1 MQSFQNEEQ
10 YLETEFSIALA
21 SWPVTHDSLD
31 DVTDGYNED
40 VDQQTCDK
48 TGFMLDGFGLLDNYH
63 HHLQQR
69 QQLFLSSSPPV
80 VPQES
85 FSLILQS
92 YRDLDYLFGTGSSS
106 IKQQISLQ
114 DSTHS
119 DSRTSSTEITV
130 EQDVVYEDRD
140 DENTKS
146 SLGSPSLAHLVDV
159 DAFIDVVMSQALSHW
174 CCIGFKVAPV
184 SLEYIRDWNSA
195 AIPIRYCVAA
205 ITMVSLQRDSIV
217 APSFAKDGALSLY
230 YTAREQIEGILF
242 EQADDNPI
250 LIQSFFCLCYTS
262 NLLRLYRQRHAWSSL
277 AAISLRQLVRDK
289 PAIQK
294 HTKVEI
300 DPTLFLC
307 WSRWYYIDA
316 WMCLLQVQKAC
327 LLLSDDLPP
336 PQRQQCLSKNVD
348 SDTYSNAHVRQMAT
362 LGHCI
367 RRFIRV
373 WQNGLIR
380 VSSRSNVPSTLF
392 YELLADLQSWYEQ
405 LPPWQQRQQYHHH
418 PHHNNDQNT
427 LISSCTSSSN
437 NNFKPPVNIHLYL
450 CYHAARLMFFYEFI
464 RPGLTYPPPESVLA
478 ESLETSTC
486 LLLGLQYLADIGCD
500 QSTYHHLFLVI
511 HNSSRR
517 VHFYARQG
525 YAFSKILQRNA
536 EIQLLFNVALLR
548 NTIAYQLDTFNIRTY
563 AAKCEKEVSE
573 MNISLHTSQD
583 DDHGTSDRRP
593 GLIPIFCVRRQQNT
607 SPASPSTTFSI
618 DKHCTLFTLDGV
630 TKKRGRKNK
639 RSTTSKEE

>member
-1 MQSFQNEEQ
+1 
-10 YLETEFSIALA
+10 
-21 SWPVTHDSLD
+21 
-31 DVTDGYNED
+31 
-40 VDQQTCDK
+40 
-48 TGFMLDGFGLLDNYH
+48 
-63 HHLQQR
+63 
-69 QQLFLSSSPPV
+69 
-80 VPQES
+80 
-85 FSLILQS
+85 
-92 YRDLDYLFGTGSSS
+92 
-106 IKQQISLQ
+106 
-114 DSTHS
+114 
-119 DSRTSSTEITV
+119 
-130 EQDVVYEDRD
+130 
-140 DENTKS
+140 
-146 SLGSPSLAHLVDV
+146 
-159 DAFIDVVMSQALSHW
+159 MSQALSHW

-205 ITMVSLQRDSIV
+205 ITMVSLQRDNIV

-316 WMCLLQVQKAC
+316 WTCLLQVQKAC

-336 PQRQQCLSKNVD
+336 PQRQQCLSNNVD

-367 RRFIRV
+367 RRFIRA

-618 DKHCTLFTLDGV
+618 DKHCTLLTLDGV